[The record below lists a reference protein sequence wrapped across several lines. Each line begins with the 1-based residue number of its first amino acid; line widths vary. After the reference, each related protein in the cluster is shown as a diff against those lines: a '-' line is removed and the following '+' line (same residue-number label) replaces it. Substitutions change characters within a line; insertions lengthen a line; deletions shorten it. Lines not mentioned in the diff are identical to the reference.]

1 MYEAALKRLSQK
13 TEAREQTD
21 DKFRHLGR
29 TWGDD
34 MKEVHNKNPTTFLLA
49 RKLIEE
55 IIYKAHLNE
64 LSRATQIVN
73 AEPVTVEES
82 QVFSEYL

>member
-1 MYEAALKRLSQK
+1 
-13 TEAREQTD
+13 
-21 DKFRHLGR
+21 
-29 TWGDD
+29 

-55 IIYKAHLNE
+55 IINRTHLNE

-73 AEPVTVEES
+73 VKPVTVDES
-82 QVFSEYL
+82 QVFSEYF